1 MYNSGVAAFNF
12 ESAWTGILGD
22 SLFSRNQR
30 AFFPADSFNGQNIV
44 RLRFHFQSFPIQPI
58 DNFKGFGFDNFRLAK
73 AKKEI
78 LVEGFI
84 NKYMF
89 VYDECTD
96 SLYNELERRD
106 LRYIQYHIQ
115 DHIYARNISE
125 TNSRLS
131 FYGIPL
137 LTYNPLLQPQTV
149 ISGNLYNSNTYD
161 TLSNTLIWADT
172 NFINTEPY
180 QPLEY
185 KISIDSLFLNTDN
198 DFSVN
203 ARVERLKSYDPNE
216 VVYVA
221 VIDTAF
227 IDLSLNNDTIK
238 NMFVKMLPNAGGI
251 SMTSNNVL
259 NLSEVLSGTFSYSTD
274 LNRLGVMIWVQNLNS
289 KKIYQATYGTM
300 FNLPDNQPIPVR
312 VEKKAEEP
320 LIFPVPF
327 SNFLNIDFKTSL
339 TENSNW
345 EIVNE
350 LGQVVRYGSFEQG
363 NQIYSLNLEEINSGL
378 YILKIYNKSSVF
390 VKQIVER

>member
-1 MYNSGVAAFNF
+1 
-12 ESAWTGILGD
+12 
-22 SLFSRNQR
+22 
-30 AFFPADSFNGQNIV
+30 
-44 RLRFHFQSFPIQPI
+44 
-58 DNFKGFGFDNFRLAK
+58 
-73 AKKEI
+73 
-78 LVEGFI
+78 
-84 NKYMF
+84 
-89 VYDECTD
+89 
-96 SLYNELERRD
+96 
-106 LRYIQYHIQ
+106 
-115 DHIYARNISE
+115 
-125 TNSRLS
+125 
-131 FYGIPL
+131 
-137 LTYNPLLQPQTV
+137 
-149 ISGNLYNSNTYD
+149 
-161 TLSNTLIWADT
+161 
-172 NFINTEPY
+172 
-180 QPLEY
+180 
-185 KISIDSLFLNTDN
+185 LNTDN

-259 NLSEVLSGTFSYSTD
+259 NLSEVLSSTISYSTD
-274 LNRLGVMIWVQNLNS
+274 LNRLGIMIWVQNLNN

-378 YILKIYNKSSVF
+378 YFLKIYNKSSVF
-390 VKQIVER
+390 VKQIVKR